1 MALKKV
7 TLFALIRACSD
18 LYSFYKEEKAGEKDN
33 LISQLAAINRQTP
46 LQAARDLADKA
57 FQLDLQIKEI
67 LGDTPE
73 RKTWESFTAGYAEYH
88 MQTPRYR
95 LKEILSECYNE
106 V

>member
-1 MALKKV
+1 MAPRNV
-7 TLFALIRACSD
+7 SLFALITACSD

-46 LQAARDLADKA
+46 LRAFRDLADKA
-57 FQLDLQIKEI
+57 LQLDLRIKEI

-95 LKEILSECYNE
+95 LREIMPECYNE